1 MGIHSMTGFA
11 RTTGTALSR
20 AFAWEIR
27 AVNGRSLDVKLRTP
41 PGFDLVG
48 EEARK
53 RLSAR
58 MARGTVH
65 VTLTLAAADA
75 AKGVTINTTALQSLI
90 EALGRVDAHKAIGPA
105 TLDGLL
111 GVRGVIE
118 TTDEDPL
125 AQVDALKAPLLAAF
139 DDAMTA
145 FLESRSSEGAALA
158 RVLTDQLDRI
168 AGLTAEV
175 EAHPSRGVEAIRSR
189 LANQIALLTGASN
202 GLDPARL
209 HQEAMLLAMKAD
221 VREELDRLAAHVASA
236 RELLAQGG
244 AAGRRLDFL
253 SQEFGREASTLCAKA
268 NDVALSR
275 IGLELRAI
283 VDQMR
288 EQVQNVE

>member
-41 PGFDLVG
+41 PGLDVVG

-65 VTLTLAAADA
+65 VTLTLAAADTA
-75 AKGVTINTTALQSLI
+75 RGVSINVTVLQSLI
-90 EALGRVDAHKAIGPA
+90 EALGRVETHKGIGPA

-125 AQVDALKAPLLAAF
+125 AQVEGLKTPLLAAF
-139 DDAMTA
+139 DEAMAA
-145 FLESRSSEGAALA
+145 FLESRASEGAALS
-158 RVLTDQLDRI
+158 RVLTEQLDRI
-168 AGLTAEV
+168 ASLTAEV
-175 EAHPSRGVEAIRSR
+175 EAHPARGVEATRAR
-189 LANQIALLTGASN
+189 LASQIALVMGASN

-209 HQEAMLLAMKAD
+209 HQEAMLLATKAD
-221 VREELDRLAAHVASA
+221 VREELDRLVAHIASA
-236 RELLAQGG
+236 RDLLTQGG